1 MVIGVR
7 FGVVFQ
13 VDGLDLEGVCEDLKK
28 YGEITEIQDNEL
40 DDNTPVKIVFIDS
53 DFGKFNRFKWDYNAV
68 SAEDCHYLLFPMESM
83 EAKMEVM
90 RARK

>member
-1 MVIGVR
+1 MTICVK
-7 FGVVFQ
+7 FGIVFQ
-13 VDGLDLEGVCEDLKK
+13 VDGLDLDGVCEDLKK
-28 YGEITEIQDNEL
+28 YGEITEIMDNDL
-40 DDNTPVKIVFIDS
+40 DGTPVKIVFLDS

-68 SAEDCHYLLFPMESM
+68 PAEDCQYLLFPMESR

>member
-1 MVIGVR
+1 MTISVR

-13 VDGLDLEGVCEDLKK
+13 IDGLDLDGVCEDLKK
-28 YGEITEIQDNEL
+28 YGEVTEVQDNEL
-40 DDNTPVKIVFIDS
+40 NGTPVKIVFMES
-53 DFGKFNRFKWDYNAV
+53 DFGKFTRFKLNYNAV
-68 SAEDCHYLLFPMESM
+68 PAEDCQYILFPMESM